1 MSNLLLKRRRDRNDD
16 TKINAFYHSYKD
28 MNDVYFQTKVEYVKV
43 KEEKQ
48 IENNVDTNNENE
60 RPIWRSTNW

>member
-1 MSNLLLKRRRDRNDD
+1 
-16 TKINAFYHSYKD
+16 